1 MSQALARERRPLV
14 GRKYSPENLQRI
26 IKYAAE
32 TPVISSICARVGI
45 SRTSL
50 QYYIAKSTAGHPGF
64 VLSTGDVDLDGQPIK
79 EKFHV
84 LFKQAMEAGVEKVE
98 QEMFRLA
105 TGYDKPLSH
114 KGRVEY
120 QIDHEAVARGETGFA
135 ALLKD
140 DFGNPVP
147 ETIRE
152 WDTDLMQF
160 ILKAHKPELY
170 GSKQQ
175 IDVKHSGGV
184 LVVGVRATSSA
195 ELEKAADEMAANPVD
210 VEFEVVATEDEV
222 DPAS

>member
-1 MSQALARERRPLV
+1 MSRALARQRRSLV

-32 TPVISSICARVGI
+32 TPVISTICARVGI
-45 SRTSL
+45 CRTSL
-50 QYYIAKSTAGHPGF
+50 QYYIAKSIHGDKGF
-64 VLSTGDVDLDGQPIK
+64 DLPTGDFDENDNPIT
-79 EKFHV
+79 EKFHI
-84 LFKQAMEAGVEKVE
+84 LFEQAMKDGAEKVE

-114 KGRVEY
+114 KGRVQY
-120 QIDHEAVARGETGFA
+120 QIDHEAVARGETGYA

-140 DFGNPVP
+140 DFGNPMP

-170 GSKQQ
+170 GTKQQ

-184 LVVGVRATSSA
+184 LVVGVRATSST
-195 ELEKAADEMAANPVD
+195 ELEQAANDMVKNPVD
-210 VEFEVVATEDEV
+210 VEFEVVDDDEV